1 MKPNSFLTLLAGGA
15 AAAAL
20 AVSVGASVPAIGATP
35 PPSPPPLAEPSAS
48 PAADAS
54 AAPVPVPSGFAIPNG
69 PGYGSPAPGPSVAPT
84 PPPNARKGVEGVWEV
99 QIQRGSNT
107 EYTHLVLS
115 QDGTTIGGNY
125 VNSKGKKFPLAG
137 TLDGQTVRIVI
148 TLPDGTSLTLEGRL
162 DGTTDMIGEFT
173 SPKEQVPFTAAYRA
187 KSKFIDNLNA
197 APGGMGSGGGGYGA
211 PP

>member
-1 MKPNSFLTLLAGGA
+1 M
-15 AAAAL
+15 
-20 AVSVGASVPAIGATP
+20 
-35 PPSPPPLAEPSAS
+35 
-48 PAADAS
+48 
-54 AAPVPVPSGFAIPNG
+54 PSGFALPGG
-69 PGYGSPAPGPSVAPT
+69 PGYGSPAPGPSIAPT

-99 QIQRGSNT
+99 QIQRGANT

-115 QDGTTIGGNY
+115 QDGTTIGGTY
-125 VNSKGKKFPLAG
+125 VNSNGKKYPLAG
-137 TLDGQTVRIVI
+137 SLDGQTVRLVI

-173 SPKEQVPFTAAYRA
+173 SPKEQVPFTAAYRP

-197 APGGMGSGGGGYGA
+197 APGGIGGSNGGGGT